1 MGRGGLCYFYWE
13 RKDGI
18 RNDRGVVEI
27 MEDSKGTWMIFREA
41 KRTHEKQKYPITP
54 TI

>member
-41 KRTHEKQKYPITP
+41 KRETKIPNHPNDLNL
-54 TI
+54 